1 MENATIKKASEII
14 IGEIIQLKPGEKL
27 ALDGDCSDTFVQHHS
42 TNRKVN
48 QIPNKR

>member
-27 ALDGDCSDTFVQHHS
+27 ALDELLGYRRS
-42 TNRKVN
+42 T
-48 QIPNKR
+48 P